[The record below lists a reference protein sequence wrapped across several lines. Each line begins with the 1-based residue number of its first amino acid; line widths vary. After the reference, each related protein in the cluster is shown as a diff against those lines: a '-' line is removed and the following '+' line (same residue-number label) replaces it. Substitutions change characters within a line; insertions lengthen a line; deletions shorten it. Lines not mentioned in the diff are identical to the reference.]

1 MTETAPSADSTE
13 QDEDHGAW
21 RRTLW
26 AMVAVQFVMSISF
39 NIVAP
44 IMPLFLPDLG
54 VTAPAAVNLWA
65 GVLAAATSCVAVFA
79 APVWGGLADRH
90 GRKLMVLR
98 STLGIGIFTFLM
110 GIALGPWQMLGLRAG
125 MGLLA
130 GFNSAATVMVAS
142 QVPERRLG
150 YAMGWMSTGTLV
162 GSLIGPVIGGGIA
175 DLTGSYRLPFFF
187 GGTICVGAFLVTLF
201 LVPERFTPP
210 DKSKARPSLLAG
222 IAIVARSR
230 PLLSLIV
237 VLMMGQFATHAVQ
250 PIITLHVQ
258 DMLGPRPNLATLGG
272 IAFSVTGI
280 AGALAVPFLGRRS
293 DRIGYRTTLLIC
305 LAGAALFTAPQALP
319 LGYPAFVAERF
330 GLGLFVGGV
339 LPTAN
344 ALIGKLTDPA
354 QRGTTYGLLSSA
366 YFIGNTT
373 GPLTGG
379 VVAASAGINWVFA
392 LTAAML
398 TANLIWVWLVVPDER
413 KIGLK

>member
-1 MTETAPSADSTE
+1 MSPEHAETESAEPTS
-13 QDEDHGAW
+13 W
-21 RRTLW
+21 RRGLW
-26 AMVAVQFVMSISF
+26 AMVAVQFTMSISF
-39 NIVAP
+39 NIVSP

-54 VTAPAAVNLWA
+54 VVSPAAVNLWA
-65 GVLAAATSCVAVFA
+65 GVLAAATSAIAVFA
-79 APVWGGLADRH
+79 APIWGGLADRY

-98 STLGIGIFTFLM
+98 STLGIAIFTATM
-110 GIALGPWQMLGLRAG
+110 GIAQNPWQMLALRGG

-142 QVPERRLG
+142 QVPENRLG
-150 YAMGWMSTGTLV
+150 TAMGWMSTGTLV

-187 GGTICVGAFLVTLF
+187 GGTMCLCAFLVTVF
-201 LVPERFTPP
+201 LVKERFTPP
-210 DKSKARPSLLAG
+210 SGGKKKASLLAG
-222 IAIVARSR
+222 IAIVGRSR
-230 PLLSLIV
+230 ALLSLIV
-237 VLMMGQFATHAVQ
+237 VMLMGQFATHAVQ
-250 PIITLHVQ
+250 PIFTLHVQ
-258 DMLGPRPNLATLGG
+258 DMLGPRPDLATLGG

-280 AGALAVPFLGRRS
+280 AGILAVPFLGRRS

-319 LGYPAFVAERF
+319 MGYLAFVAERF

-339 LPTAN
+339 LPAAN
-344 ALIGKLTDPA
+344 ALIGRLTDPA
-354 QRGTTYGLLSSA
+354 QRGTTYGLISSA
-366 YFIGNTT
+366 YFIGNTM

-398 TANLIWVWLVVPDER
+398 TANLIWVWLAVPND
-413 KIGLK
+413 KAKPQSA